1 MADYSSPKPI
11 DPIDYRR
18 GYFLRVTCDCGRRE
32 ILALDDLRRR
42 YRLPG
47 DLAIYRLIGRLRCRS
62 CRQRPVFADV
72 SARPRF

>member
-18 GYFLRVTCDCGRRE
+18 GYFLRVTCG
-32 ILALDDLRRR
+32 
-42 YRLPG
+42 
-47 DLAIYRLIGRLRCRS
+47 